1 MAKKAHHRAPG
12 GFPPGARPGAGMP
25 SPQQLARQMAEMQ
38 AEIDRQRAALAEVTF
53 AGTAGGGMVR
63 AVVRGT
69 GELVSVSIDPSVLD
83 PSDPEMVGD
92 LVVAAVNVALREAQ
106 EAAAA
111 TMGLGPGGVDPGA
124 LGLVDLRGLLG

>member
-1 MAKKAHHRAPG
+1 
-12 GFPPGARPGAGMP
+12 MP

-38 AEIDRQRAALAEVTF
+38 AQIDRQRAALAEATF
-53 AGTAGGGMVR
+53 TGTAGGGMVR

-83 PSDPEMVGD
+83 PSDAEMVGD

-106 EAAAA
+106 EAAASS
-111 TMGLGPGGVDPGA
+111 MEFGPGGLDPGT
-124 LGLVDLRGLLG
+124 LGLGDLRGLLG

>member
-1 MAKKAHHRAPG
+1 
-12 GFPPGARPGAGMP
+12 MP

-38 AEIDRQRAALAEVTF
+38 AEIERQRAALGEATF
-53 AGTAGGGMVR
+53 TGTAGGGMVR

-92 LVVAAVNVALREAQ
+92 LVVAAANVALREAQ

-111 TMGLGPGGVDPGA
+111 TMGLDPAGLDPGA
-124 LGLVDLRGLLG
+124 LGLGDLRGLLG